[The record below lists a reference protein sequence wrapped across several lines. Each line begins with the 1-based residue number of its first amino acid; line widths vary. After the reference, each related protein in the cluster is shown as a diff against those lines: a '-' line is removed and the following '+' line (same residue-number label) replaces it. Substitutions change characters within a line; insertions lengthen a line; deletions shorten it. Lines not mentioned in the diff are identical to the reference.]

1 MDELKRLPPVT
12 RVLLVTFVVVTL
24 LVRMDVF
31 KLSLLCLSF
40 DALFRDFQLW
50 RLLTNVFIHGLNV
63 PFILNMLSLFKY
75 GAHLE
80 RTHFNSTADYVW
92 FLILGGAALNCAGL
106 WLQWSNVGCS
116 MVFMIITYWAWKNPS
131 RQLEYWFGI
140 SFQAKFFPLALLALN
155 MLLGSAALPMVIGIL
170 TALAYA
176 FLKEQNPSNP
186 LLKTPKFLKS

>member
-1 MDELKRLPPVT
+1 M
-12 RVLLVTFVVVTL
+12 
-24 LVRMDVF
+24 
-31 KLSLLCLSF
+31 
-40 DALFRDFQLW
+40 
-50 RLLTNVFIHGLNV
+50 FIHGLNV

-92 FLILGGAALNCAGL
+92 FLILGGAALNVRLDVCVASEAVLTLMQCAGL